1 MVKIAAIF
9 HQLVFISG
17 GHISIRQWVIGCISS
32 VILSCALIAGVS
44 SAAEFSAGP
53 VFQDYGKKVV
63 VEGVEFN
70 ANTQFK
76 VAFDVAKGA
85 EPGNLNRQFDSLA
98 RFINMHVASGVE
110 AANIELALV
119 VHGSATLDLLTNP
132 AYQQKQGAN
141 NANIALLNALM
152 ANQVRVIVCGQSAAA
167 HGYANEA
174 FLPGVEVA
182 LSAMSAHSL
191 LQQQG
196 YTLNP
201 F

>member
-1 MVKIAAIF
+1 M
-9 HQLVFISG
+9 
-17 GHISIRQWVIGCISS
+17 SIRKSVTRCISS
-32 VILSCALIAGVS
+32 VILGCALIAGVS

-63 VEGVEFN
+63 VEGVDFN
-70 ANTQFK
+70 ADTQFK

-85 EPGNLNRQFDSLA
+85 EPGKLNRQFDSLA

-119 VHGSATLDLLTNP
+119 VHGGATLDLLAAP
-132 AYQQKQGAN
+132 AYQQKQGGK
-141 NANIALLNALM
+141 NANIALLNELM

-167 HGYANEA
+167 HGYASEA

-182 LSAMSAHSL
+182 LSAMSAHAL

>member
-1 MVKIAAIF
+1 MC
-9 HQLVFISG
+9 
-17 GHISIRQWVIGCISS
+17 IRQSVIGCISS
-32 VILSCALIAGVS
+32 VILSCALITGVS

-70 ANTQFK
+70 ADTQFK

-85 EPGNLNRQFDSLA
+85 EPGKLNRQFDSLA

-119 VHGSATLDLLTNP
+119 VHGSATLDLLANP
-132 AYQQKQGAN
+132 AYQQKQGAQ

-167 HGYANEA
+167 HGYASEA
-174 FLPGVEVA
+174 FLPGVEMA
-182 LSAMSAHSL
+182 LSAMSAHAL

>member
-1 MVKIAAIF
+1 MGIRHSVTRC
-9 HQLVFISG
+9 ISG
-17 GHISIRQWVIGCISS
+17 L
-32 VILSCALIAGVS
+32 ILNCALVVGVS
-44 SAAEFSAGP
+44 SAAEFNTGP
-53 VFQDYGKKVV
+53 VFQDYGKKVQ

-70 ANTQFK
+70 ANTEFI

-85 EPGNLNRQFDSLA
+85 EPGKVNRQFDSLA
-98 RFINMHVASGVE
+98 RFINMHVASGVPAE
-110 AANIELALV
+110 NIELTLV
-119 VHGSATLDLLTNP
+119 VHGSATLDLLADP
-132 AYQQKQGAN
+132 AYQQKQGGKN
-141 NANIALLNALM
+141 TNIALLNALM

-182 LSAMSAHSL
+182 LSAMSAHAL

>member
-1 MVKIAAIF
+1 MN
-9 HQLVFISG
+9 
-17 GHISIRQWVIGCISS
+17 IRQSVIGCISS
-32 VILSCALIAGVS
+32 VILSCALIGGVS

-63 VEGVEFN
+63 VEGVDFN

-76 VAFDVAKGA
+76 VAFDVEKGA
-85 EPGNLNRQFDSLA
+85 EPGKLKRQFDSLA

-119 VHGSATLDLLTNP
+119 VHGGATLDLLAAP
-132 AYQQKQGAN
+132 AYQQKQGGK

-152 ANQVRVIVCGQSAAA
+152 ANQVRVIVCGPSAAA
-167 HGYANEA
+167 HGYASEA

-182 LSAMSAHSL
+182 LSAMSAHAL

>member
-1 MVKIAAIF
+1 MGIRQSVTWC
-9 HQLVFISG
+9 ISG
-17 GHISIRQWVIGCISS
+17 L
-32 VILSCALIAGVS
+32 ILTCTLVTGVS

-53 VFQDYGKKVV
+53 VFQDYGKKVQ

-70 ANTQFK
+70 ANTEFK

-85 EPGNLNRQFDSLA
+85 EPGKVNRQFDSLA
-98 RFINMHVASGVE
+98 RFINMHVASGVPAE
-110 AANIELALV
+110 NIELALV
-119 VHGSATLDLLTNP
+119 VHGSATLDLLGAP
-132 AYQQKQGAN
+132 AYPQKQGAK

-182 LSAMSAHSL
+182 LSAMSAHAL

>member
-1 MVKIAAIF
+1 M
-9 HQLVFISG
+9 
-17 GHISIRQWVIGCISS
+17 SIRQSVSLCISS
-32 VILSCALIAGVS
+32 LILSCILVASVC

-53 VFQDYGKKVV
+53 VFQDYGKKVQV
-63 VEGVEFN
+63 KGVRFN
-70 ANTQFK
+70 ADTQFK

-85 EPGNLNRQFDSLA
+85 EPGELNRQFDSLA
-98 RFINMHVASGVE
+98 RFINMHVASGVPAE
-110 AANIELALV
+110 NIELALV
-119 VHGSATLDLLTNP
+119 VHGSATLDLLADP
-132 AYQQKQGAN
+132 AYQQKQGGK

-152 ANQVRVIVCGQSAAA
+152 ANHVRVIVCGQSAAA
-167 HGYANEA
+167 HGYANDA

-182 LSAMSAHSL
+182 LSAMSAHAL

>member
-1 MVKIAAIF
+1 M
-9 HQLVFISG
+9 
-17 GHISIRQWVIGCISS
+17 SIRQWVIGCISS

-174 FLPGVEVA
+174 FQPGVEVA

-191 LQQQG
+191 LRQQG

>member
-1 MVKIAAIF
+1 M
-9 HQLVFISG
+9 
-17 GHISIRQWVIGCISS
+17 SIRQSLIGCISS
-32 VILSCALIAGVS
+32 LLLSCALIADAS
-44 SAAEFSAGP
+44 SAAEFNAGP
-53 VFQDYGKKVV
+53 VFQDYGKKVL

-70 ANTQFK
+70 ANAQFK

-85 EPGNLNRQFDSLA
+85 EPGTLNRQFDSLA

-119 VHGSATLDLLTNP
+119 VHGSATLDILTNP
-132 AYQQKQGAN
+132 AYQQKQGAK
-141 NANIALLNALM
+141 NANIALLNQLM

>member
-1 MVKIAAIF
+1 MVKTTIS
-9 HQLVFISG
+9 HQLVFNSG
-17 GHISIRQWVIGCISS
+17 GSMNIRQSVIGCISS
-32 VILSCALIAGVS
+32 VILSCALIGGVS

-63 VEGVEFN
+63 VEGVDFN

-85 EPGNLNRQFDSLA
+85 EPGKLNRQFDSLA

-119 VHGSATLDLLTNP
+119 VHGSATLDLLADP
-132 AYQQKQGAN
+132 AYQQKQGAK

-182 LSAMSAHSL
+182 LSAMSAHAL

>member
-1 MVKIAAIF
+1 M
-9 HQLVFISG
+9 G
-17 GHISIRQWVIGCISS
+17 IRQWVIRCISS
-32 VILSCALIAGVS
+32 LFLSCTLVTGVCY
-44 SAAEFSAGP
+44 AADFSAGP
-53 VFQDYGKKVV
+53 VFEDYGKKVR
-63 VEGVEFN
+63 VEGVKFN
-70 ANTQFK
+70 ANAQFK

-85 EPGNLNRQFDSLA
+85 EPGTLNRQFDSLA

-182 LSAMSAHSL
+182 LSAMSAHAL

>member
-1 MVKIAAIF
+1 MN
-9 HQLVFISG
+9 
-17 GHISIRQWVIGCISS
+17 IRQSVIGCISS
-32 VILSCALIAGVS
+32 VILSCALIGGVSSAGVS
-44 SAAEFSAGP
+44 AAAEFSAGP

-63 VEGVEFN
+63 VEGVDFN
-70 ANTQFK
+70 ADTHFK

-119 VHGSATLDLLTNP
+119 VHGSATLDLLAAP

-141 NANIALLNALM
+141 NPNIALLNALM

-167 HGYANEA
+167 HGYASEA

-182 LSAMSAHSL
+182 LSAMSAHAL

>member
-1 MVKIAAIF
+1 MGIRQSVTWC
-9 HQLVFISG
+9 ISG
-17 GHISIRQWVIGCISS
+17 L
-32 VILSCALIAGVS
+32 ILTCTLVTGVS

-53 VFQDYGKKVV
+53 VFQDYGKKVQ

-70 ANTQFK
+70 ANTKFK

-85 EPGNLNRQFDSLA
+85 EPGKVNRQFDSLA
-98 RFINMHVASGVE
+98 RFINMHVASGVPAE
-110 AANIELALV
+110 NIELALV
-119 VHGSATLDLLTNP
+119 VHGSATLDLLGAP
-132 AYQQKQGAN
+132 AYPQKQGAK

-182 LSAMSAHSL
+182 LSAMSAHAL

>member
-1 MVKIAAIF
+1 M
-9 HQLVFISG
+9 
-17 GHISIRQWVIGCISS
+17 SIRQSFIGCISS
-32 VILSCALIAGVS
+32 LLLSCALIAGAS

-53 VFQDYGKKVV
+53 VFQDYGKKVL

-70 ANTQFK
+70 ANAQFK

-85 EPGNLNRQFDSLA
+85 EPGTLNRRFDSLA
-98 RFINMHVASGVE
+98 RFINMHVASGVPAE
-110 AANIELALV
+110 NIELALV
-119 VHGSATLDLLTNP
+119 VHGSATLDLLAAP
-132 AYQQKQGAN
+132 AYQQKQGAK
-141 NANIALLNALM
+141 NANIALINALM

-167 HGYANEA
+167 HGYANQA

-182 LSAMSAHSL
+182 LSAMSAHAL